1 MAGSREH
8 DAWSKGFMQILCIV
22 LFFTISSF
30 TIGESESSEEDNRID
45 IHQLWLDC
53 ELSEVIPF
61 EVFNRAMLG
70 YSQIESVKKKNLI
83 SIIDFS
89 LASTEKRFYVIDLEK
104 KKLLYRC
111 LVAHGKNT
119 GENSAKNFS
128 NESKSLKSSLGF
140 YLTAETYEGINGY
153 SLKLDGLEKN
163 INDNARTREIVIHG
177 ADYVSEDYIKRYGRL
192 GRSWGCPALPPEI
205 LKEVVDKISNGSC
218 LFIYADDK
226 FYKENSVFG
235 IPSIH

>member
-1 MAGSREH
+1 VRWFLS
-8 DAWSKGFMQILCIV
+8 IL
-22 LFFTISSF
+22 LFTISSF
-30 TIGESESSEEDNRID
+30 TIIEAESTVTADNID
-45 IHQLWLDC
+45 IRKLWLDC
-53 ELSEVIPF
+53 ELTEVIPF

-70 YSQIESVKKKNLI
+70 YSQIENIKKKNLI

-89 LASTEKRFYVIDLEK
+89 LASTEKRFYVIDLEN

-119 GENSAKNFS
+119 GENSANHFS

-140 YLTAETYEGINGY
+140 YLTAETYTGINGY
-153 SLKLDGLEKN
+153 SLKLDGLEKD
-163 INDNARTREIVIHG
+163 INDNARAREIVIHG

-205 LKEVVDKISNGSC
+205 LKEIVEKISNGSC

-226 FYKENSVFG
+226 FYQENSVFRNLD
-235 IPSIH
+235 IH

>member
-1 MAGSREH
+1 MAGSRENG
-8 DAWSKGFMQILCIV
+8 AWSMGFMQFLSIIL
-22 LFFTISSF
+22 LFTISSF
-30 TIGESESSEEDNRID
+30 TIGEGECSEEDNTID
-45 IHQLWLDC
+45 IRQLWLDC
-53 ELSEVIPF
+53 ELSEMMPF
-61 EVFNRAMLG
+61 EVFNRALLG
-70 YSQIESVKKKNLI
+70 YGQIENLKKKNLI

-89 LASTEKRFYVIDLEK
+89 LASTEKRFYVIDLENR
-104 KKLLYRC
+104 KLLYRC
-111 LVAHGKNT
+111 YVAHGKNT

-140 YLTAETYEGINGY
+140 YLTAETYTGINGY

-163 INDNARTREIVIHG
+163 INDNARAREIVIHG
-177 ADYVSEDYIKRYGRL
+177 ADYVSEDFIKRYGRL

-226 FYKENSVFG
+226 FYNENSVFG
-235 IPSIH
+235 NSDIH